1 MYSLTAVQTQ
11 LLAFIK
17 KEIASKGLAPTLDE
31 MKSHMRFSSRSGVQR
46 ILLALEERGHIMRLK
61 HRARAIKILEEK

>member
-1 MYSLTAVQTQ
+1 MYSLTAVQAQ

-17 KEIASKGLAPTLDE
+17 EEIASKGLAPSVDE
-31 MKSHMRFSSRSGVQR
+31 MRGHMRFGSKSGVHR